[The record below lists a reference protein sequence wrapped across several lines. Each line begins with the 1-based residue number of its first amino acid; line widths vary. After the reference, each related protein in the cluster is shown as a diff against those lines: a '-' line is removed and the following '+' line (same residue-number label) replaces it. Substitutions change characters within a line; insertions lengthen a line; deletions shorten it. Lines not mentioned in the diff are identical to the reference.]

1 MGGGRQTPECVPDI
15 SIQISNLLKM
25 FLETSIS
32 KMVDNN
38 TQPFF
43 FFLFVSYYYYYYYFV
58 NSGRRDLESGSRAK
72 VNNLLIETS

>member
-43 FFLFVSYYYYYYYFV
+43 FYFFY
-58 NSGRRDLESGSRAK
+58 LYLIIIIIII
-72 VNNLLIETS
+72 LLIVVGETWNLVAVPR